1 MLRLQTKEKELNLA
15 QINQREL
22 DADDTSQ
29 TMVELQDKIQHLQ
42 EDVKLK
48 DVELEALRTAA
59 KEKVLCPNVL
69 FSVNKLK
76 KYCKI

>member
-1 MLRLQTKEKELNLA
+1 MFRLQAKEKELNLA

-48 DVELEALRTAA
+48 DVELEILRTAA
-59 KEKVLCPNVL
+59 KEKVLYANIL
-69 FSVNKLK
+69 IGVNELK